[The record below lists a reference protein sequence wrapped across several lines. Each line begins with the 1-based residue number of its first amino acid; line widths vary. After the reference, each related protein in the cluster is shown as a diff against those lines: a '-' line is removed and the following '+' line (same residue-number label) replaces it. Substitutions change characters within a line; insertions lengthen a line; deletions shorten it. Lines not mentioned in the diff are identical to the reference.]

1 MSIRLLIWGVG
12 NIGKTSVGRLL
23 AKELNVKFY
32 DVDEDFIIKNYIC
45 IDFFQ
50 YQFSSREE
58 RYKAKADYVK
68 VLLEQEKDD
77 FVLQYHQCFLK

>member
-32 DVDEDFIIKNYIC
+32 DVDEDFIIKKLYMHR
-45 IDFFQ
+45 FL
-50 YQFSSREE
+50 S
-58 RYKAKADYVK
+58 
-68 VLLEQEKDD
+68 VLVFK
-77 FVLQYHQCFLK
+77 